1 MKKITQTILIAFI
14 MFMCLFTTVYASKN
28 ETSQETLKGES
39 TGTLLELKS
48 HEAETLE
55 DYKKDYGS
63 DTYGVTAYILDK
75 VRFLSI
81 PLGFIGIAFTGLY
94 QYVIGL
100 KRLDVREKGFNSMI
114 AIITIVI
121 ICQILPLIF
130 AIVVTSAGN

>member
-1 MKKITQTILIAFI
+1 MKKITKTILIAFV
-14 MFMCLFTTVYASKN
+14 MFMCLVTTVYASKN
-28 ETSQETLKGES
+28 ETTQETLKGES
-39 TGTLLELKS
+39 TGTLLELKN

-94 QYVIGL
+94 QHVIGL